1 MVGKIAKWLGPAMV
15 VGLHGQSNVWV
26 TYGGKCYL
34 VAQEHCRQ
42 AIGEEALVGRP
53 EVQEALRI
61 FRENQIGD
69 SGEFLD
75 LTGDPKPTEQDL
87 DNPLGDD
94 DDQMMLGD
102 ERDEGKNG

>member
-1 MVGKIAKWLGPAMV
+1 MCGSRTVESVI
-15 VGLHGQSNVWV
+15 
-26 TYGGKCYL
+26 L

-75 LTGDPKPTEQDL
+75 LTG
-87 DNPLGDD
+87 
-94 DDQMMLGD
+94 
-102 ERDEGKNG
+102 